1 MFQQKGIYIMI
12 IYGPVPSRRLG
23 QSLGVNNIPPK
34 ACSYSCVY
42 CQIGRTKNMQIC
54 RKAFYEPEDIY
65 FEIKSKVERLKEN
78 GKKLDYISFVP
89 DGEPTLDKNLG
100 VELDLIK
107 NLNIKTAVITNA
119 SLLWMD
125 EVREDLSKADWVSVK
140 IDAVWDDVWR
150 KIDRPHGGL
159 SLQKVLE
166 GVIDFSKLYK
176 GNLVTET
183 MLVSGFND
191 DLRHIECIAEQISK
205 INARKSYLL
214 VPTRPPAESNICR
227 VTGKSLIEAAGIIN
241 SVSGVNVECITE
253 DDSEQGF
260 FFTDNIAED
269 LLSIT
274 SVHPIREEIIQHYI
288 KVKKADDSIL
298 QELVEQKK
306 IIEYTYEGKKF
317 YKKNFNAFSC
327 K

>member
-1 MFQQKGIYIMI
+1 MI

-34 ACSYSCVY
+34 ACPYSCVY

-54 RKAFYEPEDIY
+54 RKAFYKPDDIY
-65 FEIKSKVERLKEN
+65 SEVKSKVEQLKEN
-78 GKKLDYISFVP
+78 GKQPDYISFVP
-89 DGEPTLDKNLG
+89 DGEPTLDENLG

-125 EVREDLSKADWVSVK
+125 KVKEDLLKADWVSVK
-140 IDAVWDDVWR
+140 IDAVLDDVWH
-150 KIDRPHGGL
+150 KIDRPHGSL
-159 SLQKVLE
+159 NLQKILE
-166 GVIDFSKLYK
+166 GMLDFSKLYK

-191 DLRHIECIAEQISK
+191 KPRHIERIAEQISK
-205 INARKSYLL
+205 INARKSYIL

-227 VTGKSLIEAAGIIN
+227 ATGESLIEAANIIN
-241 SVSGVNVECITE
+241 SISGVNVECISE

-274 SVHPIREEIIQHYI
+274 SVHPIREDIIRHYI
-288 KVKKADDSIL
+288 KIKKADDSIL
-298 QELVEQKK
+298 RELIEQNK

-317 YKKNFNAFSC
+317 YKKSFDAFSSR
-327 K
+327 